1 MSEAVI
7 LDPHSVRQA
16 PRAHQLTDD
25 QTSAIRAAVNWY
37 KNQRKVQQV
46 FQINGLAGTGKTSII
61 PYIIDDLGLDPEHD
75 VVFGTY
81 TGKAAL
87 VLRKKGIPCRTIHSL
102 IYELVKTEKGTPVW
116 KLDERSDVLSAKLI
130 VLDEVSMVDAEL
142 AADLLSFGK
151 PVIVLG
157 DHGQLPPVNGE
168 AAFSQHDPDAVLSQI
183 HRQAEENPIIQI
195 AHMAR
200 TGQVIRYGDYG
211 RSVLVVPQYEI
222 KLPQLLAAGQVICGY
237 NNTRLQ
243 LNNKIRRAQ
252 GFDTA
257 LPTGPDEKIIC
268 LRNDHR
274 RGLLNGMFLQLDEIE
289 EPEGGGFKAV
299 VYNENGELVAGNYS
313 QDGDSDGE
321 PQRKKLRVYTG
332 FFLDH
337 QQFDPGRGEKD
348 WKQKRWMVEVTF
360 GYAITCHKS
369 QGSQWDTVLVWD
381 DGLGKTR
388 RERSRWLYT
397 AITRA
402 SERLVIAD

>member
-1 MSEAVI
+1 
-7 LDPHSVRQA
+7 LDPRSVRQA
-16 PRAHQLTDD
+16 PGAQQLTDD
-25 QTSAIRAAVNWY
+25 QTSAIREAVNWY
-37 KNQRKVQQV
+37 KNRRKVQKV

-61 PYIIDDLGLDPEHD
+61 PYIIDDLGLDPERD

-102 IYELVKTEKGTPVW
+102 IYKLVKTDKSAPVW
-116 KLDERSDVLSAKLI
+116 ELNEHSDVRSAKLV
-130 VLDEVSMVDAEL
+130 VLDEVSMVDKEM

-168 AAFSQHDPDAVLSQI
+168 AAFSSQDPDAVLTQI
-183 HRQAEENPIIQI
+183 HRQAAENPIIRI

-200 TGQVIRYGDYG
+200 TGQVIPYGEHG
-211 RSVLVVPQYEI
+211 GAVLVVPQRKI
-222 KLPQLLAAGQVICGY
+222 QTAQLLAPDQVICGT
-237 NNTRLQ
+237 NRTRFR
-243 LNNKIRRAQ
+243 LNNLMRRAL
-252 GFDTA
+252 GHETA
-257 LPTGPDEKIIC
+257 LPTGPDEKVIC
-268 LRNDHR
+268 LRNNHPL
-274 RGLLNGMFLQLDEIE
+274 GLLNGMFLQLDAIE
-289 EPEGGGFKAV
+289 EPAGVGFKAV
-299 VYNENGELVAGNYS
+299 VYNENGEVVAGNYS

-321 PQRKKLRVYTG
+321 PQPKKLRVYTG

-348 WKQKRWMVEVTF
+348 WKQKRWMVQATF

-369 QGSQWDTVLVWD
+369 QGSQWDNVLVWD

-388 RERSRWLYT
+388 QEWSRWLYT

-402 SERLVIAD
+402 SEGLVIAD

>member
-1 MSEAVI
+1 MSQILI
-7 LDPHSVRQA
+7 LDPPSVRQA
-16 PRAHQLTDD
+16 PHAHQLTDD
-25 QTSAIRAAVNWY
+25 QTSAIRAAVDWY
-37 KNQRKVQQV
+37 KNRRKVQQV
-46 FQINGLAGTGKTSII
+46 FQINGLAGTGKISII
-61 PYIIDDLGLDPEHD
+61 PYIIDDLGLDPERD

-102 IYELVKTEKGTPVW
+102 IYELVKTDKSAPVW
-116 KLDERSDVLSAKLI
+116 ELNEHSDVRSAKLV
-130 VLDEVSMVDAEL
+130 VLDEVSMVDKEM

-168 AAFSQHDPDAVLSQI
+168 AAFSSQDPDAVLTQI
-183 HRQAEENPIIQI
+183 HRQAAEDPIIQI

-200 TGQVIRYGDYG
+200 TGQVIRYGEYG
-211 RSVLVVPQYEI
+211 GSVLVVPQYKI
-222 KLPQLLAAGQVICGY
+222 KPAQLLAPDQVICGT
-237 NNTRLQ
+237 NKTRFR
-243 LNNKIRRAQ
+243 LNNLMRRAL
-252 GFDTA
+252 GHETT
-257 LPTGPDEKIIC
+257 LPTGPDEKVIC
-268 LRNDHR
+268 LRNNHPL
-274 RGLLNGMFLQLDEIE
+274 GLLNGMFLRLDEIE
-289 EPEGGGFKAV
+289 EPAGVGFKAV
-299 VYNENGELVAGNYS
+299 VYNENGEVVAGNYS

-321 PQRKKLRVYTG
+321 PQPKKLRVYTG

-348 WKQKRWMVEVTF
+348 WKQKRWMVEATF

-369 QGSQWDTVLVWD
+369 QGSQWDNVLVWN

-388 RERSRWLYT
+388 RDQARWLYT

-402 SERLVIAD
+402 SEGLVIAD

>member
-1 MSEAVI
+1 
-7 LDPHSVRQA
+7 LDPRSVRQA

-37 KNQRKVQQV
+37 KNRRKVQQV

-61 PYIIDDLGLDPEHD
+61 PYIIDDLGLDSERD

-116 KLDERSDVLSAKLI
+116 RLNEESDARFAKLI
-130 VLDEVSMVDAEL
+130 VLDEVSMVDAEM

-157 DHGQLPPVNGE
+157 EHGQLPPVSGK
-168 AAFSQHDPDAVLSQI
+168 AAFSPQNPDAVLTQI
-183 HRQAEENPIIQI
+183 HRQATDNPIIRI

-200 TGQVIRYGDYG
+200 TGQVIRYGEHG
-211 RSVLVVPQYEI
+211 GTVLVVPQRKI
-222 KLPQLLAAGQVICGY
+222 QTAQLLAADQVICGF
-237 NNTRLQ
+237 NTTRLQ
-243 LNNKIRRAQ
+243 LNNRMRREL
-252 GFDTA
+252 GLTTA

-274 RGLLNGMFLQLDEIE
+274 YGVLNGMFLQLDEIE
-289 EPEGGGFKAV
+289 EPKGIGLKALV
-299 VYNENGELVAGNYS
+299 FNE
-313 QDGDSDGE
+313 DGE
-321 PQRKKLRVYTG
+321 PHPKKLRVYTG

-337 QQFDPGRGEKD
+337 LKSDPARDEKD
-348 WKQKRWMVEVTF
+348 WKLKRAMVEATF

-369 QGSQWDTVLVWD
+369 QGSQWDNVLVWD
-381 DGLGKTR
+381 DGLGKTV
-388 RERSRWLYT
+388 RERAQWLYT